1 MECVLKY
8 PGSKWNIASA
18 IVNLIPEHHSY
29 VEPYFGSGAVFFN
42 KNPSN
47 IETINDL
54 DDDVINL
61 FQCIRENPDELSRL
75 VTTTPYSRKEYDYT
89 YANTDKYF
97 GKCEK
102 ARRVLIRCWQGYG
115 YRTNGN
121 KTGWKNDVQ
130 GRERAYALKKWY
142 RLPENIEVVAERLR
156 TVQIECRPAI
166 DLMERFNCENVFM
179 YLDPPYVLKTR
190 NSKQYK
196 HEMEDIDHEA
206 LLKTILKSKSKIMIS
221 GYESDMYEDYLSK
234 WKKRT
239 FMSCAEGGSPRKET
253 IWMNYIPNSQI
264 SMFDYER

>member
-1 MECVLKY
+1 
-8 PGSKWNIASA
+8 
-18 IVNLIPEHHSY
+18 
-29 VEPYFGSGAVFFN
+29 
-42 KNPSN
+42 
-47 IETINDL
+47 
-54 DDDVINL
+54 
-61 FQCIRENPDELSRL
+61 
-75 VTTTPYSRKEYDYT
+75 
-89 YANTDKYF
+89 
-97 GKCEK
+97 
-102 ARRVLIRCWQGYG
+102 LIRCWQGYG

-166 DLMERFNCENVFM
+166 DLIERFNCENVFM

>member
-1 MECVLKY
+1 ME
-8 PGSKWNIASA
+8 
-18 IVNLIPEHHSY
+18 
-29 VEPYFGSGAVFFN
+29 
-42 KNPSN
+42 
-47 IETINDL
+47 
-54 DDDVINL
+54 
-61 FQCIRENPDELSRL
+61 
-75 VTTTPYSRKEYDYT
+75 
-89 YANTDKYF
+89 
-97 GKCEK
+97 
-102 ARRVLIRCWQGYG
+102 
-115 YRTNGN
+115 
-121 KTGWKNDVQ
+121 
-130 GRERAYALKKWY
+130 
-142 RLPENIEVVAERLR
+142 
-156 TVQIECRPAI
+156 VQIECRPAI
-166 DLMERFNCENVFM
+166 DLIERFNCENVFM